1 MSAPAGACEVAG
13 QCVNLVSMTRTA
25 KSKLTKQPKPR
36 RQVRGSRRPGHWLLQ
51 DAKARFSELVRRV
64 RTEGPQH
71 VTVHGRL
78 AAEEFRRLKGDPT
91 GQALISAMQASPHR
105 DIDIEPR
112 GVRMPV
118 RDVAR

>member
-1 MSAPAGACEVAG
+1 
-13 QCVNLVSMTRTA
+13 MTRTA

-36 RQVRGSRRPGHWLLQ
+36 RQERGNRQPGHWLLQ

-71 VTVHGRL
+71 VTVHGRDERVVI
-78 AAEEFRRLKGDPT
+78 AAEESRPLKADPT
-91 GQALISAMQASPHR
+91 AQPLIAARHAPPHH

-118 RDVAR
+118 RGVAL